1 MGEPALRVIAQE
13 LVTSIK
19 TNVSVDWMHR
29 AAARARMWFLRSG
42 FLTGAWRLAK
52 NARADQT
59 T

>member
-1 MGEPALRVIAQE
+1 

-29 AAARARMWFLRSG
+29 AAARARMRFLRSG

>member
-29 AAARARMWFLRSG
+29 NAARARMRVFTFWFPNRRV
-42 FLTGAWRLAK
+42 AACEEC
-52 NARADQT
+52 AC
-59 T
+59 